1 VTVLVLVYCLAAS
14 ISVHAAL
21 RRDRPRSSAVDKIMG
36 CSPHSFLRAQ
46 KIQFPQRII
55 VKIEKTAKMP
65 APDAEDDLKFLP
77 LPEMGRDQRRQTG
90 VNRAGAR
97 EDVHCANDSQ

>member
-1 VTVLVLVYCLAAS
+1 MRQAAFT
-14 ISVHAAL
+14 
-21 RRDRPRSSAVDKIMG
+21 RRARARRGRSAVNKIMG

-65 APDAEDDLKFLP
+65 VPDAEDDLKSLP
-77 LPEMGRDQRRQTG
+77 LPEMWRDQRRQTG